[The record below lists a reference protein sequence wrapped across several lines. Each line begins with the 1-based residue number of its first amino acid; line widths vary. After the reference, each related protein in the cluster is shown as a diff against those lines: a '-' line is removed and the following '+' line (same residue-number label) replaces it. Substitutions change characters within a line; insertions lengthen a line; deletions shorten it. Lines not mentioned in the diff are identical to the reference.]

1 MAACGRASPRSALA
15 AARTPRRSLLLAERS
30 AAPPSRLPAPVIRGA
45 GPGAALPAPPRH
57 PGGERRPSRPP
68 APHAQGRGPG
78 PRTLTGV
85 RRPGGKGS
93 LPPTGSELRAHTGVC
108 HRSAKSPPCSCQGAR
123 ISWPS
128 PGDSASPRSDVVY
141 PIGWG
146 SLHKTQTV
154 SVGAV
159 RALSTPKLKAAAF
172 SPVTSAGQPGGPRG
186 PAPPTPGI
194 SLSRRWACLDIICS
208 SAEPAHLPCLQDL
221 SPPAFSPPKTGFFL
235 RPICTEL
242 V

>member
-1 MAACGRASPRSALA
+1 MAACGSASPRSALA

-68 APHAQGRGPG
+68 AQHAQGRGPG

-85 RRPGGKGS
+85 RRLGGKGS

-128 PGDSASPRSDVVY
+128 SGDSASPRSDVVY

-146 SLHKTQTV
+146 SLHKTQTMSV
-154 SVGAV
+154 SAV

-172 SPVTSAGQPGGPRG
+172 QPCHLCRPAWGPQGSRPSDPWHFPQQAVGLLRHYLQQCGACSSPV
-186 PAPPTPGI
+186 
-194 SLSRRWACLDIICS
+194 S
-208 SAEPAHLPCLQDL
+208 S
-221 SPPAFSPPKTGFFL
+221 
-235 RPICTEL
+235 RPITPSFL
-242 V
+242 TTKNWLLP